1 MKEKE
6 IIAVRPELIP
16 APLPS
21 TIHLHAYFF
30 AERPRDGYEF
40 LLDPGLGAASLHPA
54 RVVKAKAPGAH
65 SLCVL
70 VDVEAPAP
78 QQQLSLPPAVK
89 QAELLRLKPGDILAL
104 KVAIH
109 GGAGPSALL
118 FLLHRVAAYVAEL
131 EERVAELEARLGAG
145 ACAQLE
151 GLQDALHRRGAA
163 DRLSP
168 QQEAL
173 DRAHNP
179 QPESKE
185 KA

>member
-1 MKEKE
+1 MDQL
-6 IIAVRPELIP
+6 R
-16 APLPS
+16 S
-21 TIHLHAYFF
+21 
-30 AERPRDGYEF
+30 
-40 LLDPGLGAASLHPA
+40 A
-54 RVVKAKAPGAH
+54 RIREN
-65 SLCVL
+65 LNY
-70 VDVEAPAP
+70 
-78 QQQLSLPPAVK
+78 LSGMMHCYGRAR
-89 QAELLRLKPGDILAL
+89 E
-104 KVAIH
+104 
-109 GGAGPSALL
+109 
-118 FLLHRVAAYVAEL
+118 VAAYVAEL